1 MLDLYD
7 LNEYFDYVSVEF
19 FGVLVEVLALSIYG
33 LFRMSGGI
41 NHQKVLKKIAGRGI
55 SSPCGCRL
63 SVLDLARIDDK
74 TQI

>member
-55 SSPCGCRL
+55 
-63 SVLDLARIDDK
+63 
-74 TQI
+74 